1 MVVVCFQITAIGFF
15 SLPTRGVAALTFAR
29 GRQGRHVIKEIGIFG
44 DEPLVFMGQ
53 TWGFA
58 RASGVL
64 FAFAVAI
71 KTFFI
76 TSAHLFHHE
85 RKPFL
90 S

>member
-1 MVVVCFQITAIGFF
+1 MAT
-15 SLPTRGVAALTFAR
+15 LTFAP
-29 GRQGRHVIKEIGIFG
+29 GRQGAGVIKEIGIFD

-76 TSAHLFHHE
+76 TSAHLFYHE

>member
-1 MVVVCFQITAIGFF
+1 M
-15 SLPTRGVAALTFAR
+15 AALTFAR
-29 GRQGRHVIKEIGIFG
+29 GRQGAGVVKEIGIID

-64 FAFAVAI
+64 FAFSAAI

>member
-1 MVVVCFQITAIGFF
+1 M
-15 SLPTRGVAALTFAR
+15 AALTFAR
-29 GRQGRHVIKEIGIFG
+29 DRQGAGVVKEIGIFG

-64 FAFAVAI
+64 FAFSVAI

-76 TSAHLFHHE
+76 TSANLFYHE